1 MPSVGSVWFFL
12 YSSQIRFDIAMVNC
26 HGMWIHLGHFTP
38 LGMSSRAFLIM
49 SSETFTW
56 RRKILPECGL
66 HIPWIGVSHWLK
78 RKQAE
83 VSPFVSFCLLIVVTF
98 KATSCSPSHQYSS
111 PLWWKLPFLFSDLQ
125 TAPGSPWDVCLLTV
139 LCSTFYFLI
148 FQRFGFTALSLS
160 SGMNGPQ
167 VPSQSPRAVPRAQEM
182 FCP

>member
-1 MPSVGSVWFFL
+1 MNSPRTLYTSGYVFESISYYVFRDIYVKKEDPS
-12 YSSQIRFDIAMVNC
+12 R
-26 HGMWIHLGHFTP
+26 MWTAHPMDWGFP
-38 LGMSSRAFLIM
+38 
-49 SSETFTW
+49 
-56 RRKILPECGL
+56 
-66 HIPWIGVSHWLK
+66 LK

-98 KATSCSPSHQYSS
+98 KATSGSPSHQYSS

-139 LCSTFYFLI
+139 LCSPFFFLI